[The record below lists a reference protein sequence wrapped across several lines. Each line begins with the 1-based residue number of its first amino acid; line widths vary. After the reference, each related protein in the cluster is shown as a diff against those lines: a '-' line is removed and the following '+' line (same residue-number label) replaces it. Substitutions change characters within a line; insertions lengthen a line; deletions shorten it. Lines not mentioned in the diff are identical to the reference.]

1 MSSIDEITI
10 QLQTIATNH
19 KLDPNDNRILAALL
33 DATALGMKEART
45 AFMETTA

>member
-10 QLQTIATNH
+10 QLQTIAANH

-33 DATALGMKEART
+33 DATTLGMKEART
-45 AFMETTA
+45 VFMEKV